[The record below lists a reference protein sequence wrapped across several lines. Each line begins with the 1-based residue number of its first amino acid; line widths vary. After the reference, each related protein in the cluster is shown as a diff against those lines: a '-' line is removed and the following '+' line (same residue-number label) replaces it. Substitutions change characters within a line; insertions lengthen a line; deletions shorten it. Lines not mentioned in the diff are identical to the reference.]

1 MVILSPEDAR
11 VKTALRKTGLSPSG
25 KLSGGSRRG
34 SPRMDIRDVAAHA
47 RVSIATVSRTI
58 NHVSTVDPELAA
70 RVWKSVT
77 ELNYFP
83 NTQARAL
90 VSGRSRM
97 LGLIV
102 SDITNPFF
110 PELIREFEQVA
121 VAQGYELLIGS
132 TDYDLHKMENC
143 ARRMVERKVDGVAI
157 MTFGFED
164 FLMERFADENIPV
177 ALIDVAPKVDRGTT
191 LSVNYRAGLH
201 EGVQHLAVLGHRNI
215 GFISGPLHLHSAEA
229 RLSAFVECLRTVGLM
244 PCKQWLIEG
253 DHTLVGGRNAMN
265 KILACKDWPTAIM
278 CSNDMTAIGVQ
289 HALFEANLRVPT
301 DFSLIGFD
309 DIHLAQYFIP
319 PLTTV
324 RMSCRDLAQTAVTS
338 LLTQVRPG
346 DAKPAVNAEIT
357 TRLIVRQTTGLP
369 RDAMRDIQPQA

>member
-1 MVILSPEDAR
+1 MKSVSRGPDE
-11 VKTALRKTGLSPSG
+11 VPSG
-25 KLSGGSRRG
+25 KKSGSSRTG
-34 SPRMDIRDVAAHA
+34 SPKIDIRGVAAHA

-58 NHVSTVDPELAA
+58 NRVSTVDPELAA
-70 RVWKSVT
+70 RVRRSVT

-121 VAQGYELLIGS
+121 VAHGYELLIGS
-132 TDYDLHKMENC
+132 TDYDPRKMESC
-143 ARRMVERKVDGVAI
+143 ARRMLERKVDGVAI

-164 FLMERFADENIPV
+164 SLVERFADEDIPV
-177 ALIDVAPKVDRGTT
+177 ALIDVAPNSARGSRLTVDY
-191 LSVNYRAGLH
+191 SAGIH
-201 EGVQHLAVLGHRNI
+201 QGVQHLAVLGHRRI
-215 GFISGPLHLHSAEA
+215 GFISGPLHLHSAAA
-229 RLSAFVECLRTVGLM
+229 RLSVFHQCLRTTGIA
-244 PCKQWLIEG
+244 PQAQWIIEG
-253 DHTLVGGRNAMN
+253 DHTLDGGRDAMN
-265 KILACKDWPTAIM
+265 RILACKVWPTAIM

-289 HALFEANLRVPT
+289 HALFEANLKVPA

-309 DIHLAQYFIP
+309 DIHLAEYTIP

-324 RMSCRDLAQTAVTS
+324 RMSCRDLAQAAVTS
-338 LLTQVRPG
+338 LLAHLNPG
-346 DAKPAVNAEIT
+346 DPGDSTLAQVT
-357 TRLIVRQTTGLP
+357 TTLIVRQTTGLP
-369 RDAMRDIQPQA
+369 KDAMQDLKPTVQ